1 MSSELLVL
9 LMLLALVA
17 GILSGAHLAAV
28 LGTVGIVFGVIGWG
42 WHILPIFATRV
53 YDVMTNYLLVAVPLF
68 VFMGFIISRSGLAE
82 DLFAG
87 TEMITRRLK
96 GGLVIATILFGTIF
110 AMCTGIVAAS
120 VITAGV
126 LCLPSM
132 LSRNYPKGV
141 AFGAVGAGGTLG
153 ILIPPSVMLIFYAS
167 ETGLSTGRL
176 FAAAYL
182 PGILLA
188 SLFVLYIVVR
198 FTFFERDPAAS
209 PGQPIQ
215 PIALGGAGGS
225 GVLAAAATD
234 AGEFRADPPAVQP
247 EAGRSDAWRALRSAL
262 PLFGLIFAVVGTI
275 IFGIA
280 TPTEASAA
288 GALGALVIA
297 AAYRRLTWPMLKAS
311 ALETIETVGMI
322 GFLIVGVLAFTSA
335 FLGIGAKPVVSN
347 IILGISGEPIVI
359 LLAMLFILFVLGMLL
374 DWIPIL
380 YITLPVFM
388 PIVDQLGWDPLW
400 FALLVVVCLQ
410 TSWLTPPFGFALFFL
425 RGIAPPGVTYFD
437 IVKGCFPFMLCQLVG
452 LGILILFPQII
463 LFLPDLVMGQR

>member
-1 MSSELLVL
+1 MDSELLVG
-9 LMLLALVA
+9 LMLVALIV
-17 GILSGAHLAAV
+17 GILAGAHLAAV
-28 LGTVGIVFGVIGWG
+28 LGTVGVVFGVVGWG
-42 WHILPIFATRV
+42 WHILPVFATRV

-68 VFMGFIISRSGLAE
+68 VFIGFVISKSGLAE

-87 TEMITRRLK
+87 TELISRRLK
-96 GGLVIATILFGTIF
+96 GGLVVATILFGTVF

-141 AFGAVGAGGTLG
+141 ALGAVGAGGTLG

-182 PGILLA
+182 PGVLLA
-188 SLFVLYIVVR
+188 AIFIAYVVIR
-198 FTFFERDPAAS
+198 FAVFEDQVVIGESDRLDRGDVSQRVRKSAIGHDDVETGRPA
-209 PGQPIQ
+209 GD
-215 PIALGGAGGS
+215 
-225 GVLAAAATD
+225 AA
-234 AGEFRADPPAVQP
+234 
-247 EAGRSDAWRALRSAL
+247 AWRAFRSAL
-262 PLFGLIFAVVGTI
+262 PLFGLIFSVVGTI

-288 GALGALVIA
+288 GALGALVVA
-297 AAYRRLTWPMLKAS
+297 AGYRRLSWAVLKAS

-322 GFLIVGVLAFTSA
+322 GFLIVGTLAFTSA
-335 FLGIGAKPVVSN
+335 FLGIGAKSVVGKL
-347 IILGISGEPIVI
+347 ILGISGEPLVI
-359 LLAMLFILFVLGMLL
+359 LFAMLLIIFVLGMLL

-380 YITLPVFM
+380 YITSPVFI
-388 PIVDQLGWDPLW
+388 PIVERMEWDPLW
-400 FALLVVVCLQ
+400 FALLIVVCLQ

-425 RGIAPPGVTYFD
+425 RGIAPPGISYFD
-437 IVKGCFPFMLCQLVG
+437 IVKGCFPFMICQLIG
-452 LGILILFPQII
+452 LGLLIAFPQII
-463 LFLPDLVMGQR
+463 LFLPDLIM